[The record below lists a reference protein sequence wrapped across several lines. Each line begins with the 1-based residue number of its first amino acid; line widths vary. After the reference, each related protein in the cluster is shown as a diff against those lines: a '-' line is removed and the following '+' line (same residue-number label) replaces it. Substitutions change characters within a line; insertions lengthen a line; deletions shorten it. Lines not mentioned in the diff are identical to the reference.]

1 MSSMF
6 MLPENADKRQL
17 IFKEVF
23 DSGAGM
29 AFALEDLRV
38 FSIEETAD
46 IETQLT
52 AYHLLGDC
60 PQSMELDSSP
70 VSGIPDVPGWTAPA
84 GDDWNPRG

>member
-1 MSSMF
+1 
-6 MLPENADKRQL
+6 
-17 IFKEVF
+17 
-23 DSGAGM
+23 
-29 AFALEDLRV
+29 LRV